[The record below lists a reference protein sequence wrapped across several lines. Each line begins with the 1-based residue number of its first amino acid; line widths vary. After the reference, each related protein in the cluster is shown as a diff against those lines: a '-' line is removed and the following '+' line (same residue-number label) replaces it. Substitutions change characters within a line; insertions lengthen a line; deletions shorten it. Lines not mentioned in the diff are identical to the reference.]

1 MVGCVKIEMHK
12 SQMTVRSLYSDF
24 LAKFHM
30 GNMKHRTLLEVQKS
44 IQKAYSVS
52 DNWRVV
58 GGLFGITAGTARRIA
73 VEGHEPVD
81 HDIRVALGLPAL
93 IPAPAC
99 LKCGEVH
106 VTKRCM
112 NGEAGRKTPRRVAIR
127 CDSMISAA
135 GTILRNLEPEQVKEL
150 VRLLEVRDDGKQLS

>member
-1 MVGCVKIEMHK
+1 MIKNTLHDHK
-12 SQMTVRSLYSDF
+12 RGVRATYTEQELTSILWGLKLKGMSLRAIAQELFDGQVTH
-24 LAKFHM
+24 A
-30 GNMKHRTLLEVQKS
+30 V
-44 IQKAYSVS
+44 IQ
-52 DNWRVV
+52 R
-58 GGLFGITAGTARRIA
+58 GLKGEFPTNEHKRHI
-73 VEGHEPVD
+73 
-81 HDIRVALGLPAL
+81 LSLPAL

-106 VTKRCM
+106 VAKRCM
-112 NGEAGRKTPRRVAIR
+112 NGGAGRKTPRRVAIR